1 LTWLNERFAAAVQ
14 PASSPRKGAAD
25 AIEYSTRIPCRH
37 FWHRFFAVAFLCRFH
52 SKAKVRS
59 IRTEKIRI
67 LGVSLAAVA
76 IAILRLIR
84 PLGVAS
90 KLIE

>member
-1 LTWLNERFAAAVQ
+1 MI
-14 PASSPRKGAAD
+14 PR
-25 AIEYSTRIPCRH
+25 RH
-37 FWHRFFAVAFLCRFH
+37 FWHRIFAVAFLCRFH

-59 IRTEKIRI
+59 IRTEKIPI

-76 IAILRLIR
+76 FAILRLIR